1 MARDVVMH
9 LSLDEVVVRNG
20 RRPINSEAVQS
31 LAASIQK
38 IGLQTPITCRAI
50 GSGQFE
56 LIAGNHRLEAA
67 RLTGA
72 EAIPAVIVKWDD
84 KTARKWEISE
94 NLHRADLTE
103 LQRKEEIAEWIAI
116 TEDER
121 RDAEKVSVQLA
132 PKPQGGRPEGGISA
146 AARELGVESTEAK
159 RAVKIASISERAKQA
174 AVDAKLDNN
183 QAALLRIAS
192 VTPDEQVEK
201 VREEAAERDRRRET
215 RKPIPPSD
223 APRNDFEII
232 NKDHRALVRAWEAA
246 RPEAREQFLTDI
258 GAVIDVPVMDRGVA

>member
-67 RLTGA
+67 KLTGA

-116 TEDER
+116 TE
-121 RDAEKVSVQLA
+121 AEQGEGVLAQLE
-132 PKPQGGRPEGGISA
+132 PKPRGGRPESGVRA
-146 AARELGVESTEAK
+146 AARELGVERNEAQ
-159 RAVKIASISERAKQA
+159 RAIKVASISERAKQA

-201 VREEAAERDRRRET
+201 VREEAAERDRRREA

-258 GAVIDVPVMDRGVA
+258 GAVIDAPVMDRGVA